1 MNLIEL
7 EEYTQES
14 GIPVDDFFIT
24 GQKGM
29 CVKYNGR
36 YRIALNEKLID
47 GDNDR
52 RLVLAHEL
60 AHCETDML
68 YYIEDLRN
76 PLHNQNVRK
85 AEQAAKKKSYEYLVP
100 VQELKAIL
108 KKTKDF
114 YEIVE
119 YFGIPEELAKG
130 AIAYYKRKGFLK

>member
-100 VQELKAIL
+100 VQELKTAV
-108 KKTKDF
+108 KKTKNIF
-114 YEIVE
+114 ELAEIFSVPDALLKAAVE
-119 YFGIPEELAKG
+119 Y
-130 AIAYYKRKGFLK
+130 YRRKKLL

>member
-7 EEYTQES
+7 EEYTQKS
-14 GIPVDDFFIT
+14 GIPVDNFFIT

-76 PLHNQNVRK
+76 PLRNQNVRK
-85 AEQAAKKKSYEYLVP
+85 AEQTAKKKSYEYLVP
-100 VQELKAIL
+100 VQELKTAV
-108 KKTKDF
+108 KKTKNVF
-114 YEIVE
+114 ELAEIFSVPDALLKAAVE
-119 YFGIPEELAKG
+119 Y
-130 AIAYYKRKGFLK
+130 YRRKKLL

>member
-24 GQKGM
+24 GQKAM

-100 VQELKAIL
+100 VQELKTAV
-108 KKTKDF
+108 KKTKNVF
-114 YEIVE
+114 ELAEIFSVPDALLKAAVE
-119 YFGIPEELAKG
+119 Y
-130 AIAYYKRKGFLK
+130 YRRKKLL

>member
-24 GQKGM
+24 RQKGM

-100 VQELKAIL
+100 VQELKTAV
-108 KKTKDF
+108 KKTKNVF
-114 YEIVE
+114 ELAEIFSVPDALLKAAVE
-119 YFGIPEELAKG
+119 Y
-130 AIAYYKRKGFLK
+130 YRRKKLL